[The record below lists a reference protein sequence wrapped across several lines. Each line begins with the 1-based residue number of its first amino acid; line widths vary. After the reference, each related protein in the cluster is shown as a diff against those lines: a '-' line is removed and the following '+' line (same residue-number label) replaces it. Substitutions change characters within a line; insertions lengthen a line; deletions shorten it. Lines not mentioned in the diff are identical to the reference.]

1 MQAGGMGYT
10 LVVTGDNN
18 GNGVVDVNDIMRIRW
33 HCVEL
38 ITLSGANLRASD
50 IDDIDG
56 RITVND
62 LVLIRQLYTNETF
75 NQE

>member
-1 MQAGGMGYT
+1 
-10 LVVTGDNN
+10 
-18 GNGVVDVNDIMRIRW
+18 MRIRW